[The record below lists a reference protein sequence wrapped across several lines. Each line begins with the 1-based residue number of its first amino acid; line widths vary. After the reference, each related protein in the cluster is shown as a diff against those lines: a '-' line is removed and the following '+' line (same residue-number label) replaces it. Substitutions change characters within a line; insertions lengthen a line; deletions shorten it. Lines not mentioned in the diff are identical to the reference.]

1 MATISVKFRTGK
13 FFETGKGNG
22 GKAGWHEAAYGTVY
36 YQVIQQRKVRLLASG
51 YRLTTAEWE
60 EIISGSCRNCRL
72 KSVADGIS
80 LDLDR
85 LRRII
90 DGLQRKPT
98 GFSADDVSF
107 EFRRI
112 DRELR
117 MGEFT
122 GKTMSRLIQQG
133 RARTAET
140 YHAAVRSF
148 RQYWLST
155 GAVREPGID
164 HLTADNVCGYNEWLR
179 DRGAVNNTI
188 SFYNRVLRAIYNRA
202 LDTEEMMEDRRPFRR
217 VYTGVDKTRKRALP
231 LDAVSRIAALDLSRQ
246 PPLDFARDMF
256 ILSFSLRGMSFIDMA
271 FLHKNDLRDGRLCYR
286 RRKTGQRLEIEWTS
300 QMQRII
306 DKYPPNETDFLLP
319 IIRHKGSDER
329 CAYRNSAYNI
339 NRSLKTVGAIAGV
352 AMPLTLYA
360 ARPSG
365 ATAAMAKGIPI
376 SVISEGMGHDSER
389 TTRIYL
395 AQFDTA
401 AVDRANALI
410 LDSIDV

>member
-133 RARTAET
+133 RAHGRNLPC
-140 YHAAVRSF
+140 R
-148 RQYWLST
+148 RQKF
-155 GAVREPGID
+155 PP
-164 HLTADNVCGYNEWLR
+164 
-179 DRGAVNNTI
+179 
-188 SFYNRVLRAIYNRA
+188 VLVI
-202 LDTEEMMEDRRPFRR
+202 DRRCA
-217 VYTGVDKTRKRALP
+217 GTR
-231 LDAVSRIAALDLSRQ
+231 
-246 PPLDFARDMF
+246 
-256 ILSFSLRGMSFIDMA
+256 
-271 FLHKNDLRDGRLCYR
+271 N
-286 RRKTGQRLEIEWTS
+286 
-300 QMQRII
+300 
-306 DKYPPNETDFLLP
+306 
-319 IIRHKGSDER
+319 
-329 CAYRNSAYNI
+329 
-339 NRSLKTVGAIAGV
+339 
-352 AMPLTLYA
+352 
-360 ARPSG
+360 RPS
-365 ATAAMAKGIPI
+365 
-376 SVISEGMGHDSER
+376 
-389 TTRIYL
+389 
-395 AQFDTA
+395 
-401 AVDRANALI
+401 DR
-410 LDSIDV
+410 

>member
-122 GKTMSRLIQQG
+122 GKTMSRLIQQDA
-133 RARTAET
+133 RARQKLTMPPSEVSA
-140 YHAAVRSF
+140 
-148 RQYWLST
+148 ST
-155 GAVREPGID
+155 GYRQA
-164 HLTADNVCGYNEWLR
+164 LCGNPES
-179 DRGAVNNTI
+179 TI
-188 SFYNRVLRAIYNRA
+188 
-202 LDTEEMMEDRRPFRR
+202 
-217 VYTGVDKTRKRALP
+217 
-231 LDAVSRIAALDLSRQ
+231 
-246 PPLDFARDMF
+246 
-256 ILSFSLRGMSFIDMA
+256 
-271 FLHKNDLRDGRLCYR
+271 
-286 RRKTGQRLEIEWTS
+286 
-300 QMQRII
+300 
-306 DKYPPNETDFLLP
+306 
-319 IIRHKGSDER
+319 
-329 CAYRNSAYNI
+329 
-339 NRSLKTVGAIAGV
+339 
-352 AMPLTLYA
+352 
-360 ARPSG
+360 
-365 ATAAMAKGIPI
+365 
-376 SVISEGMGHDSER
+376 
-389 TTRIYL
+389 
-395 AQFDTA
+395 
-401 AVDRANALI
+401 
-410 LDSIDV
+410 